1 MLSKVRAQN
10 KVEASKI
17 LLAMSNSVEN
27 CLAMRECGKI
37 IIFFYVIALAYS
49 VLCLL
54 LHIQSVGSAF

>member
-27 CLAMRECGKI
+27 CLAMRECGKTGLSSSVSA
-37 IIFFYVIALAYS
+37 FAYS
-49 VLCLL
+49 VLCMLFYIYKR
-54 LHIQSVGSAF
+54 LH